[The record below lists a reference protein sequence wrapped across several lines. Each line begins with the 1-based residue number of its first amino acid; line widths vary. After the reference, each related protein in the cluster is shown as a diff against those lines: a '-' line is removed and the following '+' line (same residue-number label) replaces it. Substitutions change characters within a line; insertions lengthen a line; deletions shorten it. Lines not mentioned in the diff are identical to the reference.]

1 MLVDGGERKS
11 KYQAVKVSPGDS
23 LGVRCALDSAKYH
36 WILVLDSTG
45 YLTRLNLDVLFI
57 FQLHSSL
64 MWTTVSAAAGL
75 SLSVLYCFIDWK

>member
-1 MLVDGGERKS
+1 MQKADNV
-11 KYQAVKVSPGDS
+11 VV
-23 LGVRCALDSAKYH
+23 
-36 WILVLDSTG
+36 
-45 YLTRLNLDVLFI
+45 LTRLNLDVLFI